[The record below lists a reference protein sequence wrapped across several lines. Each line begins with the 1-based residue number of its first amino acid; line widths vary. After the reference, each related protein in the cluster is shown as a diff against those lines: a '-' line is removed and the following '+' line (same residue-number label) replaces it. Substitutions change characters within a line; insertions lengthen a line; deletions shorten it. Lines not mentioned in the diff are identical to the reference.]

1 MANDYSRKQNTS
13 NYHVRVERQV
23 TKADALLRRLK
34 APMPSF
40 DDLRALNGEVEQ
52 WLAASRDELTH
63 IYEDEEITEPLGV
76 STNLDLEEISHQDI
90 KESLE
95 AIVSERVA
103 TLREIV
109 TQTRAFDGRE
119 LAAQPV

>member
-1 MANDYSRKQNTS
+1 MSNYSRKQNTN
-13 NYHVRVERQV
+13 NYQVRIERQI
-23 TKADALLRRLK
+23 TKADELLRRLK
-34 APMPSF
+34 KPSPSF
-40 DDLRALNGEVEQ
+40 DDLIATNGDVEQ

-63 IYEDEEITEPLGV
+63 IYDDGDIVEPLGV

-95 AIVSERVA
+95 AIVSERVM

-109 TQTRAFDGRE
+109 SKTRAFDGRE
-119 LAAQPV
+119 LVAQSV

>member
-1 MANDYSRKQNTS
+1 MPSYSRKQNTN
-13 NYHVRVERQV
+13 NYQIRIERQI
-23 TKADALLRRLK
+23 TRADELLRRVK
-34 APMPSF
+34 APTPSF
-40 DDLRALNGEVEQ
+40 DELIKLNGDAEQ

-63 IYEDEEITEPLGV
+63 IYHDGDIVEPLVV

-109 TQTRAFDGRE
+109 SQTRAFDAKG
-119 LAAQPV
+119 LVAQSV